1 MPFFQYR
8 SITSD
13 STTHRGRLQAT
24 DRASAAR
31 SLQDNGHV
39 LLELSVSDRVSS
51 LLDFLARDVGR
62 HRTVPPG
69 KTADIIGRLAT
80 LLEANFTV
88 EAALGILGASHAKGR
103 VKQVIGEVLDRLRA
117 GASLSNAMAVEGGVF
132 SRAVIAMVRAGE
144 AGGTLALTLRQLGT
158 HLARQE
164 AVRQSVRS
172 ALIYPALL
180 LITAAGSILLVLT
193 VVLPELEPV
202 ITEAGVTP
210 PQLARL
216 AFLASS
222 LLRQYWLPGL
232 IALLAAGLLAR
243 HAMTDPAL
251 KTRRDALV
259 LKVPVL
265 GPALRCSDTGR
276 FARTLGGLVGGGVS
290 LPAAL
295 SLAQPVIAN
304 RSIASAVA
312 KVASGV
318 REGGGLSGP
327 LNGTRALSD
336 LAIQM
341 IQIGEATG
349 RLGLTLLQLAEICEE
364 DTKRVLDRS
373 LVLMVPIITVLLGI
387 LVAAIIGSVMTAVLS
402 MNDLVR

>member
-8 SITSD
+8 SVTPD
-13 STTHRGRLQAT
+13 STTHRGQLQAP

-39 LLELSVSDRVSS
+39 LLELSASERASG

-62 HRTVPPG
+62 RKTIPPG
-69 KTADIIGRLAT
+69 KIAEIIGRLAT
-80 LLEANFTV
+80 LLEANLTV
-88 EAALGILGASHAKGR
+88 EAALEILGASHASGR
-103 VKQVIGEVLDRLRA
+103 ARQIIGEVLDRLRA
-117 GASLSNAMAVEGGVF
+117 GASLSSAMAAHSGVF
-132 SRAVIAMVRAGE
+132 SKAVIAMVRAGE
-144 AGGTLALTLRQLGT
+144 AGGTLALTLQQLGT

-172 ALIYPALL
+172 ALIYPTLL
-180 LITAAGSILLVLT
+180 IITAAGSILLVLT

-202 ITEAGVTP
+202 ITESGLTP

-222 LLRQYWLPGL
+222 LLRQYWLPSL
-232 IALLAAGLLAR
+232 LSLLAAGLLAR
-243 HAMTDPAL
+243 RTMTDPAL
-251 KTRRDALV
+251 KARRDAL
-259 LKVPVL
+259 LLRVPVL

-290 LPAAL
+290 LPTAL

-304 RSIASAVA
+304 RNLASAVA
-312 KVASGV
+312 KVVSGV

-341 IQIGEATG
+341 IRIGEATG
-349 RLGLTLLQLAEICEE
+349 RLGPTLLQLAEICEE

-373 LVLMVPIITVLLGI
+373 LVLMVPIVTIFLGI

>member
-1 MPFFQYR
+1 MPSFQYR
-8 SITSD
+8 SVTPD
-13 STTHRGRLQAT
+13 GTTHCGRLQAP

-39 LLELSVSDRVSS
+39 LLELSASDRAKG

-62 HRTVPPG
+62 RKTVSSR
-69 KTADIIGRLAT
+69 KIAEMIGRLAT
-80 LLEANFTV
+80 LLEANLTV
-88 EAALGILGASHAKGR
+88 EAALGILGASYASGRAKQTVG
-103 VKQVIGEVLDRLRA
+103 GVLDRLRA
-117 GASLSNAMAVEGGVF
+117 GARLSSAMATDSGVF
-132 SRAVIAMVRAGE
+132 SKAVIAMVRAGE
-144 AGGTLALTLRQLGT
+144 TGGTLALTLRQLGT

-172 ALIYPALL
+172 ALIYPASLL
-180 LITAAGSILLVLT
+180 VTAAGSILLVLT

-202 ITEAGVTP
+202 IAESGLTP
-210 PQLARL
+210 PQFARL

-222 LLRQYWLPGL
+222 LFRQYWLPGL
-232 IALLAAGLLAR
+232 SSLLATGLLAR

-251 KTRRDALV
+251 KARRDAL
-259 LKVPVL
+259 LLEVPVL

-290 LPAAL
+290 LPTAL

-304 RSIASAVA
+304 RSLASAVA

-341 IQIGEATG
+341 IRVGEATG
-349 RLGLTLLQLAEICEE
+349 RLGPTLLQLAEICEE

-373 LVLMVPIITVLLGI
+373 LVLMVPIITIFLGI

>member
-8 SITSD
+8 SVTSD
-13 STTHRGRLQAT
+13 GTTHHGRLQAT

-39 LLELSVSDRVSS
+39 LLELSACGQVSG

-62 HRTVPPG
+62 RKTVPPG
-69 KTADIIGRLAT
+69 KIADIIGRLAT
-80 LLEANFTV
+80 LLEANLTV
-88 EAALGILGASHAKGR
+88 EAALGILSASHASGR
-103 VKQVIGEVLDRLRA
+103 TKQILGKVLDRLRA
-117 GASLSNAMAVEGGVF
+117 GASLSNSMAVEGGVF
-132 SRAVIAMVRAGE
+132 SKAIIAMVRAGE
-144 AGGTLALTLRQLGT
+144 AGGTLALTLQQLGT

-202 ITEAGVTP
+202 IAESGVTP

-222 LLRQYWLPGL
+222 LLRQYWLPGSLAFLVAGL
-232 IALLAAGLLAR
+232 IAR
-243 HAMTDPAL
+243 RAMIDPAL
-251 KTRRDALV
+251 KTRRDALL

-290 LPAAL
+290 LPTAL
-295 SLAQPVIAN
+295 SLAQPVITN
-304 RSIASAVA
+304 GSIASAIA
-312 KVASGV
+312 KVTSGV

-341 IQIGEATG
+341 IRIGEATG
-349 RLGLTLLQLAEICEE
+349 KLGSTLLQLAEICEE

-373 LVLMVPIITVLLGI
+373 LVLMVPIITVSLGI